1 MSTHDELTDLP
12 NHIFLKNYLRKQCN
26 NSKFNGK
33 KFGIMIIYIDGLE
46 NIRYIL
52 GYEIART
59 LIQNISERLKSF
71 CKKNNLLSYYS
82 ENHFALIIKEYDL
95 DPHFLVMEITESILM
110 QKPDKTASDIKKLQS
125 EGIQIALDDFGT
137 GFSSL
142 AYLSEY
148 NIDIL
153 KIDGAFVKK
162 LPGDKSS
169 GAIIKCVINLCGEL
183 DIKLV
188 AEGIENWDQL
198 QFLKN
203 LNCHTGQGYIYGKPV
218 PVEEFEKILCRKK
231 LKPVIVSENVLKPME
246 ERRTF

>member
-1 MSTHDELTDLP
+1 M
-12 NHIFLKNYLRKQCN
+12 
-26 NSKFNGK
+26 
-33 KFGIMIIYIDGLE
+33 
-46 NIRYIL
+46 
-52 GYEIART
+52 
-59 LIQNISERLKSF
+59 
-71 CKKNNLLSYYS
+71 LSYYS

-153 KIDGAFVKK
+153 KIDEAFFKK

-169 GAIIKCVINLCGEL
+169 ASIS
-183 DIKLV
+183 
-188 AEGIENWDQL
+188 
-198 QFLKN
+198 
-203 LNCHTGQGYIYGKPV
+203 
-218 PVEEFEKILCRKK
+218 KK
-231 LKPVIVSENVLKPME
+231 S
-246 ERRTF
+246 

>member
-12 NHIFLKNYLRKQCN
+12 NHIFLKKYLRKQCN

-162 LPGDKSS
+162 LPGTK
-169 GAIIKCVINLCGEL
+169 V
-183 DIKLV
+183 
-188 AEGIENWDQL
+188 QL

-203 LNCHTGQGYIYGKPV
+203 LNYHTGQGYIYGKPV

-231 LKPVIVSENVLKPME
+231 LKPVIVSENILKPME
-246 ERRTF
+246 GRRAF

>member
-1 MSTHDELTDLP
+1 MEKRLAHMSTHDELTDLP
-12 NHIFLKNYLRKQCN
+12 NHIFLKKYLRKQCN

-169 GAIIKCVINLCGEL
+169 ASIS
-183 DIKLV
+183 
-188 AEGIENWDQL
+188 
-198 QFLKN
+198 
-203 LNCHTGQGYIYGKPV
+203 
-218 PVEEFEKILCRKK
+218 KK
-231 LKPVIVSENVLKPME
+231 S
-246 ERRTF
+246 